1 MSVYL
6 VGIDQGT
13 TGCKACVFD
22 LSGHLLGMAYREY
35 PCTYPEPG
43 YVEQRLEDVLD
54 KLFESCR
61 EAIVQSGVNYKE
73 IAAVGLSTQS
83 NTFCLL
89 DENGNMLHDFVVWN
103 DIRATEEE
111 MRVLRENFTP
121 EEYYHTVGRPITT
134 TNATIAKLLWFKH
147 KQPEKWAKV
156 ARVCCCQDFYLRKF
170 GADGYYMDAGSA
182 SRTAASNIITQ
193 TWSKKHLDLCGLKES
208 QMSELV
214 SEPGRVVGTI
224 KNDISEKTGLP
235 VGCKICV
242 GGIDQNCS
250 TFGGGLVESGSAVMV
265 IGTFGSCFIASD
277 KPAFDPSQR
286 LTVKENQGMG
296 NYTVEAMSSTSGAA
310 LRWYRDT
317 CCKWE
322 IEESKRTGEDVY
334 NLIVDGAKSSP
345 VGSNGVLFLPY
356 LQGVSAKQDYRA
368 RATFLGMT
376 LKTNHNDMSRAV
388 MEGICFEM
396 LDIVNAE
403 RQAGIP
409 LSSIRIVGGA
419 AKNEYWCKM
428 FADIIQVPFEAVN
441 SPEAGCLG
449 AAMYAGVGCGF
460 YSSCLDAANRAVSTV
475 KRFEPNKANA
485 DAYQEVFA
493 RWKEAYESLKD
504 YFYK

>member
-6 VGIDQGT
+6 VGVDQGT

-22 LSGHLLGMAYREY
+22 LNGNLLGMAYREY
-35 PCTYPEPG
+35 PCTYPAPG
-43 YVEQRLEDVLD
+43 YVEQKLEDVLD
-54 KLFESCR
+54 KLFESCK
-61 EAIVQSGVNYKE
+61 EAILKSGVDAKD
-73 IAAVGLSTQS
+73 IAAMGLSTQS

-89 DENGNMLHDFVVWN
+89 DKNEKMLHDFVVWN
-103 DIRATEEE
+103 DIRATEDE
-111 MRVLRENFTP
+111 MRILSSAFTAD
-121 EEYYHTVGRPITT
+121 EHYHIAGRPINT
-134 TNATIAKLLWFKH
+134 TNATIAKLLWFKN
-147 KQPEKWAKV
+147 KLPETWAKV
-156 ARVCCCQDFYLRKF
+156 SRVCCCQDFYLKAF

-193 TWSKKHLDLCGLKES
+193 TWSKRHLELCGLTEE

-214 SEPGRVVGTI
+214 SEPGRIVGTI
-224 KNDISEKTGLP
+224 KKDISEKTGLP

-277 KPAFDPSQR
+277 KPAFDPNKQ

-317 CCKWE
+317 CCNYEKE
-322 IEESKRTGEDVY
+322 ISGRTGVDAY
-334 NLIVDGAKSSP
+334 DLIVDGAKNSP

-356 LQGVSAKQDYRA
+356 LQGVSAKQDYNA

-376 LKTNHNDMSRAV
+376 LKTSHNDMSRSV

-409 LSSIRIVGGA
+409 LSTIRIVGGA
-419 AKNEYWCKM
+419 AKNDYWCQM
-428 FADIIQVPFEAVN
+428 FSDIVQVPFEVVN

-449 AAMYAGVGCGF
+449 AAMYAGVGCRY
-460 YSSCLDAANRAVSTV
+460 YSSCLDAAQKAVATV
-475 KRFEPNKANA
+475 KRFYPNAELA
-485 DAYQEVFA
+485 DEYQKVFSK
-493 RWKEAYESLKD
+493 WKKAYETLKN
-504 YFYK
+504 FY